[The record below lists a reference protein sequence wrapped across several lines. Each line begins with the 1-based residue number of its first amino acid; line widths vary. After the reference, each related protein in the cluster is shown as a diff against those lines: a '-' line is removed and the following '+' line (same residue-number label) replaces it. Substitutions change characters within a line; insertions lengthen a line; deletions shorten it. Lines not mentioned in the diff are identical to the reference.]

1 MPDTNIRLT
10 ELLNRYANGASTQVE
25 ENELFDLLNNNPEQ
39 DIEPVLIEILENTE
53 PVVDMQR
60 RKRILS
66 EILRQTQDVN
76 SIQQDR
82 KIPGQVQNDKQVV
95 RLWRKLAV
103 AASILLVVGLG
114 SYFLFFNK
122 SGKQTEIVKGPTVV
136 PGDVKAPESNKAMIT
151 LADGRTIALESVD
164 AGKLAQQSNV
174 TVTKT
179 ADGKIVYSGTATEMV
194 YNTLSNPR
202 GSRVVDMTLSD
213 GSRVWLNS
221 GSSVIYPVAF
231 VGNDRKVSITGEAYF
246 EVAKNP
252 SKPFK
257 VTVKDMTVEV
267 LGTHFNINSYS
278 DEASIKTT
286 LLEGAVKVTKGS
298 VVAML
303 TPGQQAQLTANGQ
316 IGVNKNIE
324 VDEIVAWKNGKFQFG
339 DKVDIGAIMRQ
350 IARWYDV
357 DVEYNGIF
365 TKHFGGSISRDVSIS
380 QVLKILETTGDVRC
394 KVEGRK
400 VTVKPL

>member
-179 ADGKIVYSGTATEMV
+179 ADGKIVYSF
-194 YNTLSNPR
+194 L
-202 GSRVVDMTLSD
+202 
-213 GSRVWLNS
+213 WLYTNHS
-221 GSSVIYPVAF
+221 F
-231 VGNDRKVSITGEAYF
+231 
-246 EVAKNP
+246 
-252 SKPFK
+252 
-257 VTVKDMTVEV
+257 
-267 LGTHFNINSYS
+267 
-278 DEASIKTT
+278 
-286 LLEGAVKVTKGS
+286 
-298 VVAML
+298 
-303 TPGQQAQLTANGQ
+303 
-316 IGVNKNIE
+316 
-324 VDEIVAWKNGKFQFG
+324 
-339 DKVDIGAIMRQ
+339 
-350 IARWYDV
+350 
-357 DVEYNGIF
+357 
-365 TKHFGGSISRDVSIS
+365 
-380 QVLKILETTGDVRC
+380 
-394 KVEGRK
+394 
-400 VTVKPL
+400 